1 LQVERDG
8 DEAVLTVCDRG
19 IGISSEDQKF
29 VFEAFYRGKNV
40 SDRPGSGLGLV
51 VVKRC
56 IELHGG
62 TIELQSTEG
71 AGTTVEVRLPLF
83 RLPGQ
88 TDRLH
93 RPPAVACSHVT

>member
-1 LQVERDG
+1 MEREG
-8 DEAVLTVCDRG
+8 DEAIFTVSDRG

-29 VFEAFYRGKNV
+29 VFEAFFRGKNV

-71 AGTTVEVRLPLF
+71 AGTTVVVHLPLF
-83 RLPGQ
+83 RPAGQ
-88 TDRLH
+88 TDLLH
-93 RPPAVACSHVT
+93 RPPTVAGSPVT